1 MPLIKEKALKIMMLL
16 VIVGF
21 CAGIVGVVFF
31 GVQQFKWGSQLASI
45 NQVTNLSHL
54 LVRQQTHLF
63 SILLINNAKAEQLT
77 ENLDKFTKEG
87 FIVDASIYSNK
98 GELLAQSSNHALSH
112 FPSNSE
118 ATPNKDYQQVVE
130 PIYSAN
136 GVEGFL
142 RVTFNSK
149 YRQTTQ
155 QKINQ
160 IFNRLYGELIILFF
174 TGFLLASSLYYFI
187 KHYRRHK
194 PHKST
199 VPTVV
204 QTPRIASRLTYH
216 RRRKGLRK

>member
-1 MPLIKEKALKIMMLL
+1 MPLIKEKALKITMLL

-174 TGFLLASSLYYFI
+174 Y
-187 KHYRRHK
+187 
-194 PHKST
+194 
-199 VPTVV
+199 
-204 QTPRIASRLTYH
+204 
-216 RRRKGLRK
+216 GLFACE